1 LLTHCSRCTGS
12 WEWGGA
18 SRPYKKHPRAT
29 DESAINTSDPAPRKP
44 SSSDGAG
51 NRHVARTAVPACV
64 SPPSPTGH
72 SPPSASWVCRVAPAK
87 RGHQSFF
94 KGAGPP
100 IMRTSKQAT
109 EPAPDPLVIGMA
121 ARISAGSRSARCW
134 FARGPAN
141 PVWRGSLLLP
151 GRTGHASGRRICGRP
166 LCQVGLPA
174 RTSTDATL
182 DCFRT

>member
-1 LLTHCSRCTGS
+1 MGPATGTWHGRRCLH
-12 WEWGGA
+12 A
-18 SRPYKKHPRAT
+18 SPRHRPQA
-29 DESAINTSDPAPRKP
+29 A
-44 SSSDGAG
+44 
-51 NRHVARTAVPACV
+51 ARQ
-64 SPPSPTGH
+64 
-72 SPPSASWVCRVAPAK
+72 APAGSV
-87 RGHQSFF
+87 GHQSFF

-141 PVWRGSLLLP
+141 PVWRGSLSLP
-151 GRTGHASGRRICGRP
+151 GRTGHASGRRIRGRH

-174 RTSTDATL
+174 RPSTAATL